1 VTDTLACDVLPVLK
15 KSVLADYD
23 TFLVTEAAL
32 AGISVRVEDDFTEIL
47 NEGVARLKKLGF
59 DPVAK
64 MVRGQPVDEIGKF
77 AKEIDAPHHGTSA
90 DTSCATSVSL
100 YCCQNSV
107 DNWWIFGAGGPCDWR
122 PGKNRSSI
130 ATWARHRIECRNLTH
145 RRQRHNRALHVMFC
159 RRTSKRRLGISMINN
174 SIG

>member
-1 VTDTLACDVLPVLK
+1 LIHAALK
-15 KSVLADYD
+15 EFFD
-23 TFLVTEAAL
+23 TFNSFTAVRQSSLLVRNFGSPFRINPTSQCVHRCVSSAAFADCASL
-32 AGISVRVEDDFTEIL
+32 RDSKMARVIL
-47 NEGVARLKKLGF
+47 ELVC
-59 DPVAK
+59 PECSS
-64 MVRGQPVDEIGKF
+64 P
-77 AKEIDAPHHGTSA
+77 GTSA
-90 DTSCATSVSL
+90 GYKLCHRRYHCTAA
-100 YCCQNSV
+100 QNSV

-159 RRTSKRRLGISMINN
+159 RRTSKRRLGISMINS